1 MPALL
6 DGVRRRS
13 PRPNTRGRALRSRH
27 LYDRDVLSARF
38 QTTKRPLRQGNRPA
52 RPQFGRGG
60 MSVRDAAPPP
70 SDRSPDAKHS
80 KRTAL
85 LHFSNCPA
93 GIFRMHIAAGEPASA
108 ACHAKVFVDAIA
120 RLICSHGFD
129 ARSRMQRLLV
139 RRIERIELANLAVG
153 LRWIGQE
160 HPYYSANQLNCKE
173 RAQPRGRI
181 CAKGRHPLDFQPAP
195 C

>member
-13 PRPNTRGRALRSRH
+13 PRPNTRGRALRSRP
-27 LYDRDVLSARF
+27 LYDRDVLSVRF

-60 MSVRDAAPPP
+60 MSGRDAAPPP
-70 SDRSPDAKHS
+70 SDRSPDPSTANAPHCS
-80 KRTAL
+80 ISPTAL
-85 LHFSNCPA
+85 PEFSGCTSP
-93 GIFRMHIAAGEPASA
+93 PASLQA
-108 ACHAKVFVDAIA
+108 PPAMRRSLLTPSPVWSARTGLMRVRACSACLCAGLNALNWRTSPSAFA
-120 RLICSHGFD
+120 G
-129 ARSRMQRLLV
+129 
-139 RRIERIELANLAVG
+139 LAT
-153 LRWIGQE
+153 E

>member
-13 PRPNTRGRALRSRH
+13 PRPNTRGRALRSRP

-60 MSVRDAAPPP
+60 MSGRDAAPLP

-80 KRTAL
+80 KRTAIAPFL
-85 LHFSNCPA
+85 QLPCRN
-93 GIFRMHIAAGEPASA
+93 FRMHIAAGEPASA

-139 RRIERIELANLAVG
+139 RRIERIE
-153 LRWIGQE
+153 IGEPRRRPSLDWQE

-173 RAQPRGRI
+173 RAQPARQNLREG
-181 CAKGRHPLDFQPAP
+181 AP
-195 C
+195 SP

>member
-13 PRPNTRGRALRSRH
+13 PRPNTRGRALRSRP
-27 LYDRDVLSARF
+27 LYDRDVLSVRF

-60 MSVRDAAPPP
+60 MSGRDAAPPP

-120 RLICSHGFD
+120 RLMRVRACSACLCAGLNALNWRTSPSAFAGL
-129 ARSRMQRLLV
+129 ARSTLIIART
-139 RRIERIELANLAVG
+139 
-153 LRWIGQE
+153 
-160 HPYYSANQLNCKE
+160 S
-173 RAQPRGRI
+173 
-181 CAKGRHPLDFQPAP
+181 
-195 C
+195 